1 MSATIN
7 TQAIKFLNENE
18 TPFNEK
24 IICGCDAQED
34 WAYVFTDGD
43 TIDFQIDANCVEA
56 ENTILNGGF
65 EEGSSATSITNWT
78 RTVDNVEQLNVT
90 RVLDTSAPC
99 GTYLLKFENELPDVD
114 IVASVSQTQT
124 ITLNKSYKIKLKLKA
139 VVGPGGNLANIFEII
154 VGGVSYYITPT
165 TSWAEYEI
173 IVNVTSAPSNNL
185 IVLKI
190 NEVPTDLAELY
201 VDCVEMSEYLECCLY
216 DRVNNGCFE
225 LGQNQTESVLPTADN
240 WAGYCEDNE
249 GIDGSRCGFLPGIA
263 DELTQEN
270 VFGIGRNIIKFS
282 ARGIY
287 EPSTIGVYSMPSN
300 TLLGSVTVSLD
311 WQEYYLDI
319 NTTDTDIK
327 FVSLTDEP
335 MYIDC
340 VSVSNLQE
348 VKVTIVSEDSVTLVN
363 DSCVTVFDN
372 YINVSIPIDD
382 YEFPSCFKICV
393 EYCEGNLFLNS
404 NFSLG
409 SGNLFTYWTLTQPTR
424 SNNDKYS
431 QNITNANWTKTAVTV
446 STTEIAPDGTNTAF
460 LMNDN
465 SAVSFLFF
473 SQTVS
478 YVASTNYT
486 RSYYIKKSLTPL
498 TYWSGIDI
506 TSGANIVRVI
516 VNNYN
521 GTYTSSTSGTAT
533 LFGVKIISE
542 GDYYRVCITY
552 RFSSGTSSIYYVYP
566 AISTNGTTTNAAAQ
580 GSNTFWGFQNELGD
594 FATPYIATTNA
605 TVTTSLGE
613 FLGSNT
619 TGVNGGRCLRM
630 WVDTNVTN
638 TELSQNVSFVAGTQ
652 YTIRFY
658 AKLDAVY
665 GNDFVNVNGTTI
677 ALTSTS
683 WEQKEFTFTQGS
695 TGIFS
700 VPMRYLNDENY
711 GFVSIDEFEIF
722 ETGSLLPICSEDMKY
737 TEELDGC
744 LKELVWYD
752 SEDVALGINYASGFK
767 NKVRVKAQLQN
778 PNYIKEDFVKSL
790 NGKTSFINSSKVRKT
805 QELSIDAIPEFL
817 WDRISQCVAISN
829 IEYDG
834 QELTPSIDSEIA
846 INYDKNTLLYSGN
859 VTLSPKGEYIISRT
873 YNCK

>member
-65 EEGSSATSITNWT
+65 EQGSSATSITNWT

-139 VVGPGGNLANIFEII
+139 VVGPGGNLTNIFEII

-190 NEVPTDLAELY
+190 NEVPTDLSELY

-240 WAGYCEDNE
+240 WAGYCQDNE

-287 EPSTIGVYSMPSN
+287 QPSTIGVYSMPSN

-319 NTTDTDIK
+319 NTTDTGIK

-424 SNNDKYS
+424 TNRILHSNNFANAVWFKNNLTNSSGLLTTTATNASVYIS
-431 QNITNANWTKTAVTV
+431 QNSAGGFVNGSTYTFSVSGKKGTTNFIQLLVSGGQSVGNAYANF
-446 STTEIAPDGTNTAF
+446 DLN
-460 LMNDN
+460 
-465 SAVSFLFF
+465 
-473 SQTVS
+473 
-478 YVASTNYT
+478 
-486 RSYYIKKSLTPL
+486 
-498 TYWSGIDI
+498 
-506 TSGANIVRVI
+506 
-516 VNNYN
+516 N
-521 GTYTSSTSGTAT
+521 GTYFLGAGVSASIFVDEDFYRCSLTYVSSVTGSNDPIIWLVDSLSAT
-533 LFGVKIISE
+533 RAANFTGPIGRNLTIKNVQQELGSL
-542 GDYYRVCITY
+542 
-552 RFSSGTSSIYYVYP
+552 
-566 AISTNGTTTNAAAQ
+566 STPHILTTT
-580 GSNTFWGFQNELGD
+580 TV
-594 FATPYIATTNA
+594 
-605 TVTTSLGE
+605 VTTSLGE

-630 WVDTNVTN
+630 WIDTNTTN

-658 AKLDAVY
+658 AKLDAIY
-665 GNDFVNVNGTTI
+665 GNDFVNVNGTSIT
-677 ALTSTS
+677 LTSTS
-683 WEQKEFTFTQGS
+683 WEQKELTFTQGS

-700 VPMRYLNDENY
+700 VFMRYSNDANY

>member
-90 RVLDTSAPC
+90 RVLDSSAPC
-99 GTYLLKFENELPDVD
+99 GTYLLKFENELPNVD

-139 VVGPGGNLANIFEII
+139 VVGPNGNLANIFEII

-190 NEVPTDLAELY
+190 NEVSTDLSELY

-225 LGQNQTESVLPTADN
+225 LGQNQTEVLEPTADN
-240 WAGYCEDNE
+240 WVGYCQDSE
-249 GIDGSRCGFLPGIA
+249 GIDGTRCGFLPGIG

-287 EPSTIGVYSMPSN
+287 QPSTIEVYSMPSN
-300 TLLGSVTVSLD
+300 TLLGSVTVFLD

-319 NTTDTDIK
+319 NTTDTGIK
-327 FVSLTDEP
+327 FLSLTDEP

-348 VKVTIVSEDSVTLVN
+348 LKVTIVSEDSVTLVN

-424 SNNDKYS
+424 TNVLQRSEEFNNVYWTKGSSTITANSIQAPNGTMTADTLNETAVFDYHWVYRTAILSNNTISASIYAKKKDRDYFFMILNNGAADFLTIFNLNNGS
-431 QNITNANWTKTAVTV
+431 VASNAGGNTTFVETLPNGWYRFVITRTV
-446 STTEIAPDGTNTAF
+446 SVVGG
-460 LMNDN
+460 
-465 SAVSFLFF
+465 S
-473 SQTVS
+473 
-478 YVASTNYT
+478 NYF
-486 RSYYIKKSLTPL
+486 
-498 TYWSGIDI
+498 
-506 TSGANIVRVI
+506 A
-516 VNNYN
+516 
-521 GTYTSSTSGTAT
+521 
-533 LFGVKIISE
+533 FGVSNSP
-542 GDYYRVCITY
+542 TN
-552 RFSSGTSSIYYVYP
+552 P
-566 AISTNGTTTNAAAQ
+566 AY
-580 GSNTFWGFQNELGD
+580 LGD
-594 FATPYIATTNA
+594 VTKGVYIWGSQVEVGSFATPYIPTINA
-605 TVTTSLGE
+605 SVTTSLGE

-630 WVDTNVTN
+630 WVDTNTTN
-638 TELSQNVSFVAGTQ
+638 TELSQNVSFVAGTE

-665 GNDFVNVNGTTI
+665 GNDFVNVNGTSIT
-677 ALTSTS
+677 LTSTS

-700 VPMRYLNDENY
+700 VPMRYLNDANY

-790 NGKTSFINSSKVRKT
+790 NGEISFINSSKVRKT
-805 QELSIDAIPEFL
+805 QELSIDSIPEFL

-846 INYDKNTLLYSGN
+846 LNYDKNTLLYSGN